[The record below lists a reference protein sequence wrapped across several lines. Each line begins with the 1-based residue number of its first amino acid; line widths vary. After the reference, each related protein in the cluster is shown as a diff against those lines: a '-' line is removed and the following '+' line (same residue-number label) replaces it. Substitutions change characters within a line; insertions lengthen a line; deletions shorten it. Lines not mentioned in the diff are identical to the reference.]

1 MLRILLTL
9 AAASAAIYVLLALRD
24 WARHAR
30 ASRTTTLE
38 EHRSATDALDSA
50 PGKATPRAYLWGLA
64 FAVLFYYG
72 FPIWWARYGLRRAI
86 TLTLVCICAVGL
98 VQYLLVSADFIE
110 IGNVAESFGAGLLLA
125 VPIRAIAG
133 LYVAK
138 HDSAWRFAILA
149 CRRRRG
155 QSGKPTDA

>member
-9 AAASAAIYVLLALRD
+9 AAASAAIYVLLALRG
-24 WARHAR
+24 WARQAR
-30 ASRTTTLE
+30 ASRTTILE
-38 EHRSATDALDSA
+38 DHRSATDALDSA
-50 PGKATPRAYLWGLA
+50 TGKAPPRAYLWGLA
-64 FAVLFYYG
+64 FAVFFYYG

-86 TLTLVCICAVGL
+86 TLTLVCVCAVGL
-98 VQYLLVSADFIE
+98 VQYLLVSADVIE

-138 HDSAWRFAILA
+138 HDREWRIAILA
-149 CRRRRG
+149 HRRPG
-155 QSGKPTDA
+155 QTGKSTDT